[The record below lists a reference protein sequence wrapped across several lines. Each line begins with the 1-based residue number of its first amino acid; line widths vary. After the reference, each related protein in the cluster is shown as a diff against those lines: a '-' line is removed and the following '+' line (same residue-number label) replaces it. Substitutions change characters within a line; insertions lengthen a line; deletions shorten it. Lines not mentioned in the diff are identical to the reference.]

1 MTAGMIGG
9 RPAAGPLLH
18 LIKSAA
24 YDLPFPFNSPGR
36 RYFYSARY
44 ALAGGIRALGLKA
57 GDGVLLPAYN
67 CGVEIEPFSRL
78 GIKPGF
84 YRIREDLGID
94 VDDLRNRLDGNIK
107 AVLVTHFLGFPQ
119 PVEEIRRICD
129 DRKVYLIED
138 CAHAL
143 LSVRNGRYLGTF
155 GDVAVFSLLK
165 TLPVAN
171 GGILVLNNTDLS
183 SPVNNVRPSRFSAF
197 YYLADLWRQKTAGS
211 PGAAVFE
218 RPLVSALWLIANVLK
233 LGISASGK
241 LTGKRTL
248 SLTRPD
254 SFSFIPDVMEWGISP
269 SALNLVS
276 NTDLLSVRD
285 ARRRNFN
292 YLLERLKLPAW
303 DGIFALPAPVLPE
316 GICPLFF
323 PLIVEGR
330 EKREELYMSLKGAG
344 ITSHPWWDTFHPSV
358 PWNEFPEAAY
368 LKDRLFGL
376 PIHQDIQPGHL
387 ERMLLKV
394 EKVCRGWRGSH
405 V

>member
-1 MTAGMIGG
+1 MTTGRIGG
-9 RPAAGPLLH
+9 RPVAGPLRH
-18 LIKSAA
+18 LIKTAA

-67 CGVEIEPFSRL
+67 CGVEIEPFSRM
-78 GIKPGF
+78 GITPGF
-84 YRIREDLGID
+84 YRIREDLKSD
-94 VDDLRNRLDGNIK
+94 LDDLRNRLDGNVR

-119 PVEEIRRICD
+119 PVEELRRICD
-129 DRKVYLIED
+129 DRKVFLIED

-143 LSVRNGRYLGTF
+143 LSVRNGRYLGSF

-183 SPVNNVRPSRFSAF
+183 CPVNNVTPSRFSAF
-197 YYLADLWRQKTAGS
+197 YYLADLWRQKTAGR
-211 PGAAVFE
+211 PGAALFE
-218 RPLVSALWLIANVLK
+218 RPLISALWLIVNTLK
-233 LGISASGK
+233 LGISASGRLK
-241 LTGKRTL
+241 GKRTL

-254 SFSFIPDVMEWGISP
+254 SFSFTPDVMEWGISP
-269 SALNLVS
+269 SALNLVN
-276 NTDLLSVRD
+276 NTDLPSVRE

-292 YLLERLKLPAW
+292 YLLERLKPPAW
-303 DGIFALPAPVLPE
+303 DGIFSFPAPVLPE
-316 GICPLFF
+316 GVCPLFF
-323 PLIVEGR
+323 PLLVEGR
-330 EKREELYMSLKGAG
+330 ERREELYLSLKDAG

-358 PWNEFPEAAY
+358 PWHEFPEAVY
-368 LKDRLFGL
+368 LKERLFGL
-376 PIHQDIQPGHL
+376 PIHQDIKSGHL
-387 ERMLLKV
+387 DRMILGV
-394 EKVCRGWRGSH
+394 EKVCRGRRGSH